1 MEHPILFI
9 NVILQYLGLPVPHT
23 VTGHTL
29 LEKLCTPYMTYTW
42 LVMAFWIIV
51 PRLTMGK
58 LEIIPGKGQNFWEV
72 LIGGLMDFFEEN
84 LGRDGAR
91 MLYPMMATFF
101 LYIVVANMIGLIPG
115 FMSPTSNLNIT
126 LGMTLIVWVT
136 HHVLGFRYHG
146 VKYYKHFM
154 GPMPVMA
161 PFMFILEVISNFARL
176 LSLSMRLFGNILAK
190 EILLAVLF
198 MLAGAYFAP
207 LPILCLGVLVSLIQ
221 AVVFT
226 LLSVLYCAQA
236 MEAAH

>member
-9 NVILQYLGLPVPHT
+9 NVILETLGLPVPHT
-23 VTGHTL
+23 ITGHGL

-51 PRLTMGK
+51 PKLTMGR

-72 LIGGLMDFFEEN
+72 FIGGLEDFFAEN
-84 LGRDGAR
+84 MGRERAR
-91 MLYPMMATFF
+91 MLFPFLATFF
-101 LYIVVANMIGLIPG
+101 LYIVIANLIGLIPG

-126 LGMTLIVWVT
+126 LGMTIMVWIT
-136 HHVLGFRYHG
+136 HHVLGIRYHG
-146 VKYYKHFM
+146 VKYIKHFM
-154 GPMPVMA
+154 GPIPVLV
-161 PFMFILEVISNFARL
+161 PFMLAIEIISNLARL
-176 LSLSMRLFGNILAK
+176 LSLSMRLFGNIMAK
-190 EILLAVLF
+190 ETLLSVLF

-221 AVVFT
+221 ALVFT

-236 MEAAH
+236 MEEAH